1 MSGLLGAVGNRLRR
15 WIIPGFIVLFVLFAA
30 LSLVRDEWRI
40 PFTDIE
46 RGQQDTPLGLTLG
59 LDLQGGVHLVYETV
73 DPNPTP
79 EQLQGV
85 VQIIR
90 TRVDQFGVAEPLIQ
104 TLGTNRIVVQLP
116 GVQDVQAAK
125 DLIGA
130 PAVLDFRELVPIPI
144 EPGEETGTET
154 GVVSDDSTIAES
166 TPEAEPTPEPESTPV
181 PAEET
186 PSNAA
191 ESTAGPSDGTTSAPK
206 LANVSQSIAAQA
218 SPEPTPELIAAETPT
233 ADTTPE
239 PTADAEAT
247 PETAETDDQT
257 EAVEETPTP
266 EPEPVPE
273 FRLEW
278 QIATAVVDGEE
289 VALTG
294 DRLEPGSAQVGFNPT
309 TGAPEVYFQ
318 MDGQGREAFRLVSRR
333 MVGDLLGIFLDD
345 EAILTPRIQSEIPTS
360 PRITGLDLEQAQ
372 ILAIQLNAGA
382 FPIPLE
388 KEPILERDV
397 DAFLGADALE
407 RGLRA
412 GMVGILLVALFMV
425 LYYRMNGGVAAI
437 ALIIYAILVL
447 GVFKSIP
454 VVLTLSG
461 LAAFVLSFGLAV
473 DANVLIFERMK
484 EELRAG
490 RSMGSAIDIGFN
502 RAWPAIRDGNFTT
515 LIIAAILFW
524 FGERLGASLVQGFAL
539 TLAIGVVLSMFS
551 ALVIT
556 RRLLR
561 LVTNFEPLRKTRF
574 YIPS

>member
-1 MSGLLGAVGNRLRR
+1 MSGLLGAVASRLQR

-30 LSLVRDEWRI
+30 LSLMRDEWRI
-40 PFTDIE
+40 PLTDIE

-79 EQLQGV
+79 EQLNGV

-104 TLGTNRIVVQLP
+104 TLGANRIVVQLP

-130 PAVLDFRELVPIPI
+130 PAVLDFRELIPIPI
-144 EPGEETGTET
+144 EPGEGTGATADVGAEATPETET
-154 GVVSDDSTIAES
+154 TIDDGAES
-166 TPEAEPTPEPESTPV
+166 TSAPADPTPS
-181 PAEET
+181 
-186 PSNAA
+186 SAA
-191 ESTAGPSDGTTSAPK
+191 ESTAGPSDGTTTAPK
-206 LANVSQSIAAQA
+206 LANVSPSIAAQ
-218 SPEPTPELIAAETPT
+218 
-233 ADTTPE
+233 TTPE
-239 PTADAEAT
+239 PTTVTTPLPSATAVTT
-247 PETAETDDQT
+247 PETTAT
-257 EAVEETPTP
+257 EEPTEPVVETPTP
-266 EPEPVPE
+266 EPDAE

-278 QIATAVVDGEE
+278 EIATAVVDGEE
-289 VALTG
+289 VELTG

-318 MDGQGREAFRLVSRR
+318 MDSQGREAFRLVSRR
-333 MVGDLLGIFLDD
+333 LVGQLMGIFLDD

-360 PRITGLDLEQAQ
+360 PRITGLDLAEAQ

-425 LYYRMNGGVAAI
+425 LYYRMNGVVAAV

-447 GVFKSIP
+447 GTFKSIP

-461 LAAFVLSFGLAV
+461 LAAFVLSFGFAV

-539 TLAIGVVLSMFS
+539 TLAIGIVLSMFS

-574 YIPS
+574 YIP

>member
-1 MSGLLGAVGNRLRR
+1 MSGLLGAVGLRLRR

-40 PFTDIE
+40 PLTDIE

-73 DPNPTP
+73 DPNPSP

-104 TLGTNRIVVQLP
+104 TLGANRIVVQLP

-130 PAVLDFRELVPIPI
+130 PAVLDFRELIPIPI
-144 EPGEETGTET
+144 EPGEETVTET
-154 GVVSDDSTIAES
+154 GVVPDVTTISEA
-166 TPEAEPTPEPESTPV
+166 TPEAEPTPDTSS
-181 PAEET
+181 ET
-186 PSNAA
+186 SSDAA

-206 LANVSQSIAAQA
+206 LANVSQSIAAQ
-218 SPEPTPELIAAETPT
+218 
-233 ADTTPE
+233 TTPE
-239 PTADAEAT
+239 PTAVAETTPEPTATVETTPEAT
-247 PETAETDDQT
+247 ATEDQT
-257 EAVEETPTP
+257 EATGETPT
-266 EPEPVPE
+266 PEPVPE

-278 QIATAVVDGEE
+278 EIATAVVDGEE
-289 VALTG
+289 VELTG

-318 MDGQGREAFRLVSRR
+318 MDSQGREAFRLVSRR
-333 MVGDLLGIFLDD
+333 LVGQPLGIFLDG
-345 EAILTPRIQSEIPTS
+345 EAILTPTIQAEIPTS
-360 PRITGLDLEQAQ
+360 PRITGLDLEEAQ

-425 LYYRMNGGVAAI
+425 LYYRMNGVVAAI
-437 ALIIYAILVL
+437 ALIIYALLVL

-561 LVTNFEPLRKTRF
+561 LVTNFEPLRKTRL
-574 YIPS
+574 YIP

>member
-1 MSGLLGAVGNRLRR
+1 MSGLLGAIARRLQR

-40 PFTDIE
+40 PLTDIE

-79 EQLQGV
+79 EQMQGV

-104 TLGTNRIVVQLP
+104 TLGANRIVVQLP

-130 PAVLDFRELVPIPI
+130 PAVLDFRELIPIPI
-144 EPGEETGTET
+144 EPGEETGAETE
-154 GVVSDDSTIAES
+154 VALPDDTEAEATPESESTI
-166 TPEAEPTPEPESTPV
+166 
-181 PAEET
+181 
-186 PSNAA
+186 
-191 ESTAGPSDGTTSAPK
+191 D
-206 LANVSQSIAAQA
+206 
-218 SPEPTPELIAAETPT
+218 
-233 ADTTPE
+233 D
-239 PTADAEAT
+239 DAEAT
-247 PETAETDDQT
+247 PASAQETPSDAAESTTDAETTPEAAATQDPT

-266 EPEPVPE
+266 EPEAE

-289 VALTG
+289 VELTG

-309 TGAPEVYFQ
+309 TGGPEVYFQ

-333 MVGDLLGIFLDD
+333 LIGQRLGIFLDG
-345 EAILTPRIQSEIPTS
+345 EAILTPVIQSEIPTS
-360 PRITGLDLEQAQ
+360 PRITGLDLERAQ
-372 ILAIQLNAGA
+372 ILSIQLNAGA

-425 LYYRMNGGVAAI
+425 LYYRMNGVVAAT
-437 ALIIYAILVL
+437 ALIIYALLVL

-461 LAAFVLSFGLAV
+461 LAAFVLSFGFAV

-561 LVTNFEPLRKTRF
+561 LVTNFEPLRRARL
-574 YIPS
+574 YIP

>member
-1 MSGLLGAVGNRLRR
+1 MSGLLGAVARRLQR

-104 TLGTNRIVVQLP
+104 TLGANRIVVQLP

-130 PAVLDFRELVPIPI
+130 PAVLDFRELIPIPI
-144 EPGEETGTET
+144 EPGEETATET

-166 TPEAEPTPEPESTPV
+166 TPDAEPTPEPEATPA

-191 ESTAGPSDGTTSAPK
+191 ESTAAPSDGTTSGPK
-206 LANVSQSIAAQA
+206 LANVSQSIPAQTT
-218 SPEPTPELIAAETPT
+218 PEPTPELIAAETPT
-233 ADTTPE
+233 AE
-239 PTADAEAT
+239 PTTEAEAT
-247 PETAETDDQT
+247 PEPAATADPT
-257 EAVEETPTP
+257 EAVVETPTP
-266 EPEPVPE
+266 EPEAQ

-289 VALTG
+289 VELTG

-318 MDGQGREAFRLVSRR
+318 MDSQGREAFRLVSRR

-425 LYYRMNGGVAAI
+425 LYYRMNGGVAAV

>member
-1 MSGLLGAVGNRLRR
+1 MERLSGLLGAVGLQLRR

-40 PFTDIE
+40 PLTDIE

-104 TLGTNRIVVQLP
+104 TLGANRIVVQLP

-130 PAVLDFRELVPIPI
+130 PAVLDFRELIPIPI

-154 GVVSDDSTIAES
+154 ETESDDATDAEATPETEPTIGEAAES
-166 TPEAEPTPEPESTPV
+166 TPA
-181 PAEET
+181 PADQT

-191 ESTAGPSDGTTSAPK
+191 DSTAGPSDGTTSAPK
-206 LANVSQSIAAQA
+206 IANVSQSIAAQ
-218 SPEPTPELIAAETPT
+218 
-233 ADTTPE
+233 TTPE
-239 PTADAEAT
+239 PTAVAQTT
-247 PETAETDDQT
+247 PETTPAEDQT

-266 EPEPVPE
+266 EPEPE

-278 QIATAVVDGEE
+278 EIATAVVDGEE
-289 VALTG
+289 VELTG

-318 MDGQGREAFRLVSRR
+318 MDSQGREAFRLVSRR
-333 MVGDLLGIFLDD
+333 MVGQLLGIFLDG

-360 PRITGLDLEQAQ
+360 PRITGLDLEEAQ

-425 LYYRMNGGVAAI
+425 LYYRMNGVVAAI
-437 ALIIYAILVL
+437 ALIIYALLVL

-561 LVTNFEPLRKTRF
+561 LVTNFEPLRKTRL
-574 YIPS
+574 YIP

>member
-1 MSGLLGAVGNRLRR
+1 M
-15 WIIPGFIVLFVLFAA
+15 
-30 LSLVRDEWRI
+30 
-40 PFTDIE
+40 T
-46 RGQQDTPLGLTLG
+46 LT
-59 LDLQGGVHLVYETV
+59 VAET
-73 DPNPTP
+73 TP
-79 EQLQGV
+79 E
-85 VQIIR
+85 
-90 TRVDQFGVAEPLIQ
+90 AE
-104 TLGTNRIVVQLP
+104 TT
-116 GVQDVQAAK
+116 
-125 DLIGA
+125 IG
-130 PAVLDFRELVPIPI
+130 D
-144 EPGEETGTET
+144 G
-154 GVVSDDSTIAES
+154 AES
-166 TPEAEPTPEPESTPV
+166 TPA

-186 PSNAA
+186 PSTAA
-191 ESTAGPSDGTTSAPK
+191 ESTVGSSDGTTAAPK
-206 LANVSQSIAAQA
+206 IANVSQSIAAQTT
-218 SPEPTPELIAAETPT
+218 PEATPELIAAETPT
-233 ADTTPE
+233 AE
-239 PTADAEAT
+239 PTADAATT
-247 PETAETDDQT
+247 PEAIATEDPT
-257 EAVEETPTP
+257 EAVAEIPTP
-266 EPEPVPE
+266 EPEAQ

-289 VALTG
+289 VELTG

-318 MDGQGREAFRLVSRR
+318 MDSQGREAFRLVSRR

-425 LYYRMNGGVAAI
+425 LYYRMNGGVAAV

>member
-1 MSGLLGAVGNRLRR
+1 MSGLLGAVASRLQR

-30 LSLVRDEWRI
+30 LSLMRDEWRI
-40 PFTDIE
+40 PLTDIE

-79 EQLQGV
+79 EQLNGV

-104 TLGTNRIVVQLP
+104 TLGANRIVVQLP

-130 PAVLDFRELVPIPI
+130 PAVLDFRELIPIPI
-144 EPGEETGTET
+144 EPGEDTGATT
-154 GVVSDDSTIAES
+154 DSASDDATDAE
-166 TPEAEPTPEPESTPV
+166 ATPEPEPTIDDGAESTPV
-181 PAEET
+181 PADPT
-186 PSNAA
+186 PSSAA

-206 LANVSQSIAAQA
+206 LANVSPSIAAQ
-218 SPEPTPELIAAETPT
+218 
-233 ADTTPE
+233 TTPE
-239 PTADAEAT
+239 PTTVTTPLPSATAVTT
-247 PETAETDDQT
+247 PETTAT
-257 EAVEETPTP
+257 EEPTQPVVETPTP
-266 EPEPVPE
+266 EPDAE

-278 QIATAVVDGEE
+278 EIATAVVDGEE
-289 VALTG
+289 VELTG

-318 MDGQGREAFRLVSRR
+318 MDSQGREAFRLVSRR
-333 MVGDLLGIFLDD
+333 LVGQLMGIFLDD

-360 PRITGLDLEQAQ
+360 PRITGLDLAEAQ

-425 LYYRMNGGVAAI
+425 LYYRMNGVVAAV

-447 GVFKSIP
+447 GTFKSIP

-461 LAAFVLSFGLAV
+461 LAAFVLSFGFAV

-539 TLAIGVVLSMFS
+539 TLAIGIVLSMFS

-574 YIPS
+574 YIP

>member
-1 MSGLLGAVGNRLRR
+1 MERVSGLLGAVGLRLRR
-15 WIIPGFIVLFVLFAA
+15 WIIPGFIILFVLFAA

-73 DPNPTP
+73 DPNPTL
-79 EQLQGV
+79 EQLEGV

-104 TLGTNRIVVQLP
+104 TLGANRIVVQLP

-130 PAVLDFRELVPIPI
+130 PAVLDFRELIPIPI
-144 EPGEETGTET
+144 EPGEETATENVT
-154 GVVSDDSTIAES
+154 EPDDATDAEATPETEPTIGEGAES
-166 TPEAEPTPEPESTPV
+166 TPA
-181 PAEET
+181 PADQT
-186 PSNAA
+186 SSDVS
-191 ESTAGPSDGTTSAPK
+191 ESTAGPSDGTTAAPK
-206 LANVSQSIAAQA
+206 LANVSQSIAAQ
-218 SPEPTPELIAAETPT
+218 
-233 ADTTPE
+233 TTPE
-239 PTADAEAT
+239 PTVVAETT
-247 PETAETDDQT
+247 PETTPETTATDEQT
-257 EAVEETPTP
+257 EAAEETPTP
-266 EPEPVPE
+266 EPEAE

-278 QIATAVVDGEE
+278 EIATAVVDGEE
-289 VALTG
+289 VELTG

-318 MDGQGREAFRLVSRR
+318 MDSQGREAFRLVSRR
-333 MVGDLLGIFLDD
+333 MVGQLLGIFLDG
-345 EAILTPRIQSEIPTS
+345 EPVLTPRIQSEIPTS
-360 PRITGLDLEQAQ
+360 PRITGLDLEEAN

-425 LYYRMNGGVAAI
+425 LYYRMNGVVAAI
-437 ALIIYAILVL
+437 ALIIYALLVL

-490 RSMGSAIDIGFN
+490 RSIGSAIDIGFN

-561 LVTNFEPLRKTRF
+561 LVTGFEPLRKTRL
-574 YIPS
+574 YIP

>member
-1 MSGLLGAVGNRLRR
+1 MSGLLGAVGLRLRR
-15 WIIPGFIVLFVLFAA
+15 WIIPGFIILFVLFAA

-40 PFTDIE
+40 PLTDIE

-104 TLGTNRIVVQLP
+104 TLGANRIVVQLP

-130 PAVLDFRELVPIPI
+130 PAVLDFRELIPIPI
-144 EPGEETGTET
+144 EPGEDTGTT
-154 GVVSDDSTIAES
+154 ADAGSDDATDPEATPETEPTIGEGAES
-166 TPEAEPTPEPESTPV
+166 TPA
-181 PAEET
+181 PADQT

-191 ESTAGPSDGTTSAPK
+191 DSTAGPSDGTTTAPK
-206 LANVSQSIAAQA
+206 LANVSQSIAAQ
-218 SPEPTPELIAAETPT
+218 
-233 ADTTPE
+233 TTPE
-239 PTADAEAT
+239 PTADTEPTVVAETT
-247 PETAETDDQT
+247 PETTTTEDQT
-257 EAVEETPTP
+257 EAILETPTP
-266 EPEPVPE
+266 EPEAE

-289 VALTG
+289 VELTG

-318 MDGQGREAFRLVSRR
+318 MDSQGREAFRLVSRR
-333 MVGDLLGIFLDD
+333 MVGQLLGIFLDD

-360 PRITGLDLEQAQ
+360 PRITGLDLEEAQ

-425 LYYRMNGGVAAI
+425 LYYRMNGVVAAI

-561 LVTNFEPLRKTRF
+561 LVTNFEPLRKTRL
-574 YIPS
+574 YIP

>member
-1 MSGLLGAVGNRLRR
+1 MA
-15 WIIPGFIVLFVLFAA
+15 
-30 LSLVRDEWRI
+30 
-40 PFTDIE
+40 
-46 RGQQDTPLGLTLG
+46 
-59 LDLQGGVHLVYETV
+59 
-73 DPNPTP
+73 
-79 EQLQGV
+79 
-85 VQIIR
+85 
-90 TRVDQFGVAEPLIQ
+90 
-104 TLGTNRIVVQLP
+104 
-116 GVQDVQAAK
+116 
-125 DLIGA
+125 
-130 PAVLDFRELVPIPI
+130 
-144 EPGEETGTET
+144 
-154 GVVSDDSTIAES
+154 
-166 TPEAEPTPEPESTPV
+166 
-181 PAEET
+181 
-186 PSNAA
+186 
-191 ESTAGPSDGTTSAPK
+191 
-206 LANVSQSIAAQA
+206 
-218 SPEPTPELIAAETPT
+218 
-233 ADTTPE
+233 
-239 PTADAEAT
+239 
-247 PETAETDDQT
+247 
-257 EAVEETPTP
+257 EETPTP
-266 EPEPVPE
+266 EPDPE
-273 FRLEW
+273 YRLEW

-289 VALTG
+289 VELTG
-294 DRLEPGSAQVGFNPT
+294 DRLEPGSASVGFNPT

-318 MDGQGREAFRLVSRR
+318 MDQQGREAFRQVSGR
-333 MVGDLLGIFLDD
+333 MVGELLGIFLDG
-345 EAILTPRIQSEIPTS
+345 EPVLTPRIQSEIPTS
-360 PRITGLDLEQAQ
+360 PRITGLDLEEAN

-397 DAFLGADALE
+397 DAFLGADALS

-425 LYYRMNGGVAAI
+425 LYYRMNGVVAAV

-447 GVFKSIP
+447 GMFKSIP

-461 LAAFVLSFGLAV
+461 LAAFVLSFGFAV

-561 LVTNFEPLRKTRF
+561 LVTGFEPLRKTRLF
-574 YIPS
+574 IP